1 MWSVSVTLDMG
12 QWPSM
17 QYWWNVDIFEVTEYR
32 GLANLNV
39 NINLEIFVSWRSAVE
54 LNNVNL
60 QELAGD

>member
-12 QWPSM
+12 QWQSM

-39 NINLEIFVSWRSAVE
+39 NINLDIFVSWRSAVE